1 MAGWNEKALGIL
13 RLGQRGLKPAMHYY
27 QNKVTMGM
35 FPVMAQWALFFL
47 LGTVIVCLV
56 MLKHELSFMTFPL
69 LVFFFVLLFFLSN
82 GVC

>member
-47 LGTVIVCLV
+47 LGTVSLA
-56 MLKHELSFMTFPL
+56 L
-69 LVFFFVLLFFLSN
+69 L
-82 GVC
+82 C